1 MLGTIVGRAALP
13 IPNPPRN
20 VRLRLRA
27 GRRLLIMRVVAI
39 LSLIFGVCMTWTIL
53 KAPLAHAWGK
63 DAVARVEDIKPV
75 AGDKLARWF
84 DVKFSLETT
93 GKARH
98 FGYGR
103 IDMAG
108 DHPPLVGSGIA
119 VKVLNWFV
127 LRHAILKDDGG
138 GASTIIVGILS
149 IVFCLMAAGLSVL
162 VWIAPGFQFRLLR
175 DGRAAAGSVIQK
187 AYKRTLVLKRHVIWY
202 RYTPETGESWTGKA
216 VVPPDRYGRL
226 DEGQPVSVIYQSGR
240 PWRSMLYENADFE
253 VI

>member
-13 IPNPPRN
+13 IPNAPRN
-20 VRLRLRA
+20 VRLRARA
-27 GRRLLIMRVVAI
+27 GQRLVVMRVVSV
-39 LSLIFGVCMTWTIL
+39 LSLILGVWMTWSVL
-53 KAPLAHAWGK
+53 KGPMAHTWGK
-63 DAVARVEDIKPV
+63 DAVARVEDVKPV

-98 FGYGR
+98 VGYGR

-108 DHPPLVGSGIA
+108 DHAPLVGSGIA
-119 VKVLNWFV
+119 VKVLNWFP

-138 GASTIIVGILS
+138 GASTIVVGILAL
-149 IVFCLMAAGLSVL
+149 IFCLMAAVLSVL

-187 AYKRTLVLKRHVIWY
+187 AYRRTFVLKRHVIWY
-202 RYTPETGESWTGKA
+202 RYTPESGESWTGKA
-216 VVPPDRYGRL
+216 VVPQDRFGRL

>member
-20 VRLRLRA
+20 VRLRVRA
-27 GRRLLIMRVVAI
+27 SQRLIVMRVVSV
-39 LSLIFGVCMTWTIL
+39 LSLIFGVWMTWSVL
-53 KAPLAHAWGK
+53 KGPAAHAWGK
-63 DAVARVEDIKPV
+63 DATARVEAVAPV

-84 DVKFSLETT
+84 DVKFSLETS

-98 FGYGR
+98 VGYGR

-119 VKVLNWFV
+119 VKVLNWWPI
-127 LRHAILKDDGG
+127 RHAILRDDGG
-138 GASTIIVGILS
+138 GVSAIVVGVLLVI
-149 IVFCLMAAGLSVL
+149 FCLMAAVLSVL

-202 RYTPETGESWTGKA
+202 RYTPESGESWTGKA

-226 DEGQPVSVIYQSGR
+226 DEGQPVSVIYQAGR
-240 PWRSMLYENADFE
+240 PWRSMLYENADYE
-253 VI
+253 VV

>member
-1 MLGTIVGRAALP
+1 MLGTIVGKVALP
-13 IPNPPRN
+13 IPDAPRN

-27 GRRLLIMRVVAI
+27 RQRLMVMRVVAV
-39 LSLIFGVCMTWTIL
+39 LSIIFGVWMAWSVL

-63 DAVARVEDIKPV
+63 DGTARVEEVSPV

-84 DVKFSLETT
+84 DVKFSLETS

-103 IDMAG
+103 IDLAG
-108 DHPPLVGSGIA
+108 DHPPLVGAGIA
-119 VKVLNWFV
+119 VKVLSLWP

-138 GASTIIVGILS
+138 GMSAIIVGGLLLI
-149 IVFCLMAAGLSVL
+149 FCLIALVLAVL
-162 VWIAPGFQFRLLR
+162 VWLMPGFQFRLLR
-175 DGRAAAGSVIQK
+175 DGRASAGSVVQK
-187 AYKRTLVLKRHVIWY
+187 AFRRTFILKRHVIWY
-202 RYTPETGESWTGKA
+202 RYTPESGESWTGKA
-216 VVPPDRYGRL
+216 VVPPDRFGRL

-240 PWRSMLYENADFE
+240 PWRSMLYENADYE